1 MPQII
6 HVKKARQRYA
16 MKPVLDAE
24 GKQVVVETNKK
35 ARGGRVIT
43 RKVTEVDKD
52 RPITDKCD
60 YPGCPEPGKVIQP
73 GTPMQVIKIK
83 QQFGG
88 ITRRRHESCP
98 TWKPH
103 EYSNSLAARI
113 SQLQDEAVID
123 SSGWE
128 SEDDA
133 RAAATEIADAIR
145 ELAEEK
151 QESLD
156 NMPEGLQQ
164 GDTGQQLEE
173 AVSGLNDWADEVE
186 NAIDNADD
194 FPEAKCPNCGGEEI
208 THEEH
213 TDECDDD
220 CDGTEECTECGGTG
234 EGEDVNEEE
243 LDDWRSSAESALQEA
258 LDNCQ
263 VG

>member
-16 MKPVLDAE
+16 MKPVLDAD
-24 GKQVVVETNKK
+24 GQPVVVETNKK
-35 ARGGRVIT
+35 ARSGRPVL
-43 RKVTEVDKD
+43 RHVTEVDKD
-52 RPITDKCD
+52 KPITDKCD
-60 YPGCPEPGKVIQP
+60 YPGCPEKDKIIVP
-73 GTPMQVIKIK
+73 GTPMKVIKIK

-98 TWKPH
+98 AWKPH
-103 EYSNSLAARI
+103 EYSNSLSARI
-113 SQLQDEAVID
+113 SQLQDEAIID

-128 SEDDA
+128 TEEDA
-133 RAAATEIADAIR
+133 KEAASTIADSIR

-194 FPEAKCPNCGGEEI
+194 FPEGTCANCKGEQIE
-208 THEEH
+208 HEEH
-213 TDECDDD
+213 TDECDED
-220 CDGTEECTECGGTG
+220 CDGTEECMECQGSG
-234 EGEDVNEEE
+234 EGEAVDEQE
-243 LDDWRSSAESALQEA
+243 LDDWRASAEGALQEA
-258 LDNCQ
+258 LDNCP